1 MRPLLLALAL
11 ALPVACTS
19 LPTITEPPVDAGA
32 DASLDATA
40 DSTVP
45 DAGAPDSA
53 LPDASP
59 PDSAV
64 PDAGDAGTATDSGPD
79 DAGSTVDGLRAGCS
93 GSRGAVSLPQVALTA
108 TSIYWV
114 GPSCAAGGG
123 PPVLH
128 KTARAT
134 VASGA
139 PLCGQGAEFML
150 PLGAPA
156 FLLPTSEGVA
166 VVTHAREVMRLDE
179 PTSTT
184 SVQTVGAALPP
195 SNVIGAAVAI
205 GPTADKPLAIAW
217 ISAGGTPYYEFGN
230 FTVSGGSGGQGHRG
244 IAVTESPAAYVAEIR
259 SGQLNIEKK
268 PGLLSA
274 AKSANVAPVAQIHVA
289 GPMFLVRQGTTL
301 SSNIG
306 GDTLV
311 PLPNIVSEGLAPAV
325 NAPGDVVSF
334 QAAEAV
340 TQLSLVSRVANSWAA
355 RPLGSATPFVGI
367 GSAVSAA
374 PGAMIDVATTGTCP
388 ATGDSFINFE
398 RFVK

>member
-1 MRPLLLALAL
+1 MRPLFLALAL

-40 DSTVP
+40 DSTL
-45 DAGAPDSA
+45 PDSA
-53 LPDASP
+53 LPDAGP
-59 PDSAV
+59 PDSAL
-64 PDAGDAGTATDSGPD
+64 PDGAPSDGGDAGTATDSGPD

-108 TSIYWV
+108 TSVYWV
-114 GPSCAAGGG
+114 GPACGAGDGT
-123 PPVLH
+123 PVLH
-128 KTARAT
+128 KTART
-134 VASGA
+134 RVASGA
-139 PLCGQGAEFML
+139 PLCGQGVEFVL

-156 FLLPTSEGVA
+156 FLLPTSAGVA
-166 VVTHAREVMRLDE
+166 VLTHARKVFRLDE
-179 PTSTT
+179 ATGALSE
-184 SVQTVGAALPP
+184 QTFGAALPP

-205 GPTADKPLAIAW
+205 GLTAERALAIAW
-217 ISAGGTPYYEFGN
+217 ISAGGTPHYDFAGG
-230 FTVSGGSGGQGHRG
+230 TLTGASGQAHVG
-244 IAVTESPAAYVAEIR
+244 IAVTDTPSAYFAEIR

-268 PGLLSA
+268 PGLTA
-274 AKSANVAPVAQIHVA
+274 TAKSANVTPVAQIHVA

-301 SSNIG
+301 SSNVG

-311 PLPNIVSEGLAPAV
+311 PLPGIVSDGLAPAV

-340 TQLSLVSRVANSWAA
+340 TQLSLVSQVANSWAA
-355 RPLGSATPFVGI
+355 KPLGSATPFVGI

-374 PGAMIDVATTGTCP
+374 PGSMVDVATTGTCP

>member
-1 MRPLLLALAL
+1 MRPALLALVF

-32 DASLDATA
+32 DSAVA
-40 DSTVP
+40 
-45 DAGAPDSA
+45 DAGADSAVADGGAADSA
-53 LPDASP
+53 LPDG
-59 PDSAV
+59 
-64 PDAGDAGTATDSGPD
+64 GDAGAMTDSGPS
-79 DAGSTVDGLRAGCS
+79 DAGPTVDGLRAGCS
-93 GSRGAVSLPQVALTA
+93 GSRGVLSLPQVAVTA
-108 TSIYWV
+108 TSVYWV
-114 GPSCAAGGG
+114 GPACGASDSK
-123 PPVLH
+123 PVLH
-128 KTARAT
+128 KTART
-134 VASGA
+134 RVASGA

-156 FLLPTSEGVA
+156 SLLPTSEGVA

-217 ISAGGTPYYEFGN
+217 ISANGTPHYEVAGGTLTGL
-230 FTVSGGSGGQGHRG
+230 SGQGHVG
-244 IAVTESPAAYVAEIR
+244 IAVTDTPSAYFAQIR
-259 SGQLNIEKK
+259 NGQLNIEKK
-268 PGLLSA
+268 PGLLPT
-274 AKSANVAPVAQIHVA
+274 AKSANVTPVAQIHVA
-289 GPMFLVRQGTTL
+289 GAMFLVRQGTTL
-301 SSNIG
+301 SSNVG

-325 NAPGDVVSF
+325 DAPTDVVSF
-334 QAAEAV
+334 RTAGGV
-340 TQLSLVSRVANSWAA
+340 TQLSLVSRVANSWEA
-355 RPLGSATPFVGI
+355 RPLGSATRFEGI

-374 PGAMIDVATTGTCP
+374 PGAMIDVATTGSCP
-388 ATGDSFINFE
+388 MGESFINFE